1 MVCYSLF
8 IKKMNIKI
16 LLIFFLSWLGANA
29 SADIIGL
36 AKVTDGDTIIIND
49 TRIRFTGSD
58 APESYFFGKTQTCLD
73 ANGIE
78 WECGNAA
85 TLKLKQLINNQ
96 IVRCTDEGQ
105 DRYGRTLGICY
116 VDEVDLQAEMVKSGM
131 AIAYLRYSRRYENEQ
146 NYAKKVK
153 AGMWA
158 GEFKEPEVW
167 RRENRD

>member
-1 MVCYSLF
+1 MRLSFLVLVLVLF
-8 IKKMNIKI
+8 
-16 LLIFFLSWLGANA
+16 LNA
-29 SADIIGL
+29 SADIIGE
-36 AKVTDGDTIIIND
+36 AKITDGDTIIIND
-49 TRIRFTGSD
+49 IRIRFTGSD

-73 ANGIE
+73 GKGRE

-85 TLKLKQLINNQ
+85 TQKLKELINNQ
-96 IVRCTDEGQ
+96 TVRCTDEGQ

-116 VDEVDLQAEMVKSGM
+116 VGDMDLQAEMVKSGM
-131 AIAYLRYSRRYENEQ
+131 AVAYLRYSDRYEKEQ

-158 GEFKEPEVW
+158 GEFKQPEVW

>member
-1 MVCYSLF
+1 MRLNFLALVLF
-8 IKKMNIKI
+8 
-16 LLIFFLSWLGANA
+16 LFLNA
-29 SADIIGL
+29 SADIIGE

-49 TRIRFTGSD
+49 IRIRFTGSD

-73 ANGIE
+73 GKGRE

-85 TLKLKQLINNQ
+85 TKKLKELINKQ
-96 IVRCTDEGQ
+96 TVRCTDEVQ

-116 VDEVDLQAEMVKSGM
+116 VGDMDLQAEMVKSGM
-131 AIAYLRYSRRYENEQ
+131 AVAYLRYSDRYEKEQ

-158 GEFKEPEVW
+158 GEFKQPEVW

>member
-1 MVCYSLF
+1 MRLSFLVLVLF
-8 IKKMNIKI
+8 
-16 LLIFFLSWLGANA
+16 LFLNA
-29 SADIIGL
+29 SADIIGE
-36 AKVTDGDTIIIND
+36 AKITDGDTIIIND
-49 TRIRFTGSD
+49 IRIRFTGSD

-73 ANGIE
+73 GKGRE

-85 TLKLKQLINNQ
+85 TQKLKELINNQ
-96 IVRCTDEGQ
+96 MVRCTDEGQ

-116 VDEVDLQAEMVKSGM
+116 VGDMDLQAEMVKSGM
-131 AIAYLRYSRRYENEQ
+131 AVAYLRYSDRYEKEQ

-158 GEFKEPEVW
+158 GEFKQPEVW

>member
-1 MVCYSLF
+1 MRLNFLALVLF
-8 IKKMNIKI
+8 
-16 LLIFFLSWLGANA
+16 LFLNA
-29 SADIIGL
+29 SADIIGE
-36 AKVTDGDTIIIND
+36 AKITDGDTIIIND
-49 TRIRFTGSD
+49 IRIRFTGSD

-73 ANGIE
+73 GKGRE

-85 TLKLKQLINNQ
+85 TQKLKELINNQ
-96 IVRCTDEGQ
+96 TVRCTDEGQ

-116 VDEVDLQAEMVKSGM
+116 VGDMDLQAEMVKSGM
-131 AIAYLRYSRRYENEQ
+131 AVAYLRYSDRYEKEQ

-158 GEFKEPEVW
+158 GEFKQPEVW

>member
-1 MVCYSLF
+1 MT
-8 IKKMNIKI
+8 IKI
-16 LLIFFLSWLGANA
+16 LLIIIVSLIGTNA

-36 AKVTDGDTIIIND
+36 AKVTDGDTIVIND

-158 GEFKEPEVW
+158 GEFQEPEVW

>member
-1 MVCYSLF
+1 MRLNFLVLVLF
-8 IKKMNIKI
+8 
-16 LLIFFLSWLGANA
+16 FFLNV
-29 SADIIGL
+29 SADIIGE
-36 AKVTDGDTIIIND
+36 AKITDGDTIIIND
-49 TRIRFTGSD
+49 IRIRFTGSD

-73 ANGIE
+73 GKGRE

-85 TLKLKQLINNQ
+85 TQKLKELINNQ
-96 IVRCTDEGQ
+96 TVRCTDEGQ

-116 VDEVDLQAEMVKSGM
+116 VGEMDLQAEMVKSGM
-131 AIAYLRYSRRYENEQ
+131 AVAYLRYSDRYEKEQ

-158 GEFKEPEVW
+158 GEFKQPEVW

>member
-1 MVCYSLF
+1 
-8 IKKMNIKI
+8 MNIKI

-36 AKVTDGDTIIIND
+36 AKVIDGDTIVIND

>member
-1 MVCYSLF
+1 MRLTFSIFGLF
-8 IKKMNIKI
+8 
-16 LLIFFLSWLGANA
+16 LFLNA
-29 SADIIGL
+29 SADIIGE

-49 TRIRFTGSD
+49 IRIRFTGSD

-73 ANGIE
+73 GKGRE

-85 TLKLKQLINNQ
+85 TKKLKELINNQ
-96 IVRCTDEGQ
+96 TVRCTDEGQ

-116 VDEVDLQAEMVKSGM
+116 VGDMDLQAEMVKSGM
-131 AIAYLRYSRRYENEQ
+131 AVAYLRYSDRYEKEQ

-158 GEFKEPEVW
+158 GEFKQPEVW

>member
-1 MVCYSLF
+1 MR
-8 IKKMNIKI
+8 
-16 LLIFFLSWLGANA
+16 LLIFFLSLTLGINI
-29 SADIIGL
+29 SADIIGE
-36 AKVTDGDTIIIND
+36 AEVTDGDTIVIND
-49 TRIRFTGSD
+49 IRIRFTGSD

-73 ANGIE
+73 GKGLE

-85 TLKLKQLINNQ
+85 TQKLKELINNQ
-96 IVRCTDEGQ
+96 KVRCTDEGQ

-116 VDEVDLQAEMVKSGM
+116 VGDMDLQAEMVKSGM
-131 AIAYLRYSRRYENEQ
+131 AVAYLRYSNRYEKEQ

-158 GEFKEPEVW
+158 GEFKQPEVW

>member
-1 MVCYSLF
+1 MRLTFSIFGLF
-8 IKKMNIKI
+8 
-16 LLIFFLSWLGANA
+16 LFLNA
-29 SADIIGL
+29 SADIIGE
-36 AKVTDGDTIIIND
+36 AKITDGDTIIIND
-49 TRIRFTGSD
+49 IRIRFTGSD

-73 ANGIE
+73 GKGRE

-85 TLKLKQLINNQ
+85 TQKLKELINNQ
-96 IVRCTDEGQ
+96 TVRCTDEGQ

-116 VDEVDLQAEMVKSGM
+116 VGDIDLQAEMVKSGM
-131 AIAYLRYSRRYENEQ
+131 AVAYLRYSDRYEKEQ

-158 GEFKEPEVW
+158 GEFKQPEVW

>member
-1 MVCYSLF
+1 MR
-8 IKKMNIKI
+8 
-16 LLIFFLSWLGANA
+16 LIFSIFCLFLFLNA
-29 SADIIGL
+29 SADIIGE
-36 AKVTDGDTIIIND
+36 AKVTDGDTIVIND
-49 TRIRFTGSD
+49 IRIRFTGSD

-73 ANGIE
+73 DKGRE

-85 TLKLKQLINNQ
+85 TQKLKELINNQ
-96 IVRCTDEGQ
+96 TVRCTDEGQ

-116 VDEVDLQAEMVKSGM
+116 VGAMDLQAEMVKSGM
-131 AIAYLRYSRRYENEQ
+131 AVAYLRYSDRYEKEQ

-158 GEFKEPEVW
+158 GEFKQPEVW

>member
-1 MVCYSLF
+1 M
-8 IKKMNIKI
+8 KI
-16 LLIFFLSWLGANA
+16 LLILFFSLLGTNV
-29 SADIIGL
+29 SADIVGK
-36 AKVTDGDTIIIND
+36 AKITDGDTIVIND
-49 TRIRFTGSD
+49 IRIRFTGSD

-73 ANGIE
+73 AEGNE

-85 TLKLKQLINNQ
+85 TQKLRELIGNQ
-96 IVRCTDEGQ
+96 KVRCTDEGQ

-116 VDEVDLQAEMVKSGM
+116 VGDMDLQAEMVKSGM
-131 AIAYLRYSRRYENEQ
+131 AVAYLRYSDRYEKEQ

-158 GEFKEPEVW
+158 GEFKQPEVW

>member
-1 MVCYSLF
+1 MR
-8 IKKMNIKI
+8 
-16 LLIFFLSWLGANA
+16 LLIFFLSLTLGINI
-29 SADIIGL
+29 SADIIGE
-36 AKVTDGDTIIIND
+36 AEVTDGDTIIIND
-49 TRIRFTGSD
+49 IRIRFTGSD

-73 ANGIE
+73 GKGRE

-85 TLKLKQLINNQ
+85 TQKLKELINNQ
-96 IVRCTDEGQ
+96 TVRCTDEGQ

-116 VDEVDLQAEMVKSGM
+116 VGDMDLQAEMVKSGM
-131 AIAYLRYSRRYENEQ
+131 AVAYLRYSNRYEKEQ

-158 GEFKEPEVW
+158 GEFKQPEVW

>member
-1 MVCYSLF
+1 MRLNFLVLVLF
-8 IKKMNIKI
+8 
-16 LLIFFLSWLGANA
+16 LFLNA
-29 SADIIGL
+29 SADIIGE
-36 AKVTDGDTIIIND
+36 AKITDGDTITIND
-49 TRIRFTGSD
+49 IRIRFTGSD

-73 ANGIE
+73 GKGRE

-85 TLKLKQLINNQ
+85 TQKLKELINNQ
-96 IVRCTDEGQ
+96 TVRCTDEGQ

-116 VDEVDLQAEMVKSGM
+116 VGDMDLQAEMVKSGM
-131 AIAYLRYSRRYENEQ
+131 AVAYLRYSDRYEKEQ

-158 GEFKEPEVW
+158 GEFKQPEVW

>member
-1 MVCYSLF
+1 MRLNFLVLVLF
-8 IKKMNIKI
+8 
-16 LLIFFLSWLGANA
+16 LFLNA
-29 SADIIGL
+29 SADIIGE
-36 AKVTDGDTIIIND
+36 AKITDGDTIIIND
-49 TRIRFTGSD
+49 IRIRFTGSD

-73 ANGIE
+73 GKGRE

-85 TLKLKQLINNQ
+85 TQKLKELINNQ
-96 IVRCTDEGQ
+96 MVRCTDEGQ

-116 VDEVDLQAEMVKSGM
+116 VGDMDLQAEMVKSGM
-131 AIAYLRYSRRYENEQ
+131 AVAYLRYSDRYEKEQ

-158 GEFKEPEVW
+158 GEFKQPEVW

>member
-1 MVCYSLF
+1 
-8 IKKMNIKI
+8 MNIKI

-36 AKVTDGDTIIIND
+36 AKVTDGDTIVIND

-146 NYAKKVK
+146 NYSIKVK

>member
-1 MVCYSLF
+1 MRLTFSIFGLF
-8 IKKMNIKI
+8 
-16 LLIFFLSWLGANA
+16 LFLNV
-29 SADIIGL
+29 SADIIGE
-36 AKVTDGDTIIIND
+36 AKITDGDTIIIND
-49 TRIRFTGSD
+49 IRIRFTGSD

-73 ANGIE
+73 SKGRQ

-85 TLKLKQLINNQ
+85 TQKLKELINNQ
-96 IVRCTDEGQ
+96 AVRCTDEGQ

-116 VDEVDLQAEMVKSGM
+116 VGDMDLQAEMVKSGM
-131 AIAYLRYSRRYENEQ
+131 AVAYLRYSDRYEKEQ

-158 GEFKEPEVW
+158 GEFKLPEVW